1 VLTGQVLTGDAKMAA
16 RFTYDAETRE
26 FSANVGSVDYLS
38 YKEDGYSIKIES
50 RKVDML
56 TLRNA
61 LEALLAVIRPL
72 ETVEAN
78 DEFAAENIGVSE
90 IEVEVE

>member
-1 VLTGQVLTGDAKMAA
+1 MAA

-26 FSANVGSVDYLS
+26 FSANVGSTDYLS

-56 TLRNA
+56 TIRNA

-78 DEFAAENIGVSE
+78 EDFSPEYLGVSE
-90 IEVEVE
+90 TEVE

>member
-1 VLTGQVLTGDAKMAA
+1 MAA
-16 RFTYDAETRE
+16 RFTYDAEARE
-26 FSANVGSVDYLS
+26 FSANVGSVDYLG
-38 YKEDGYSIKIES
+38 YKDDGYSIKIES

-78 DEFAAENIGVSE
+78 DEFAAENIGVP
-90 IEVEVE
+90 EVEVEVE